1 MGIDKISI
9 SLPSD
14 LTAEIDVI
22 AEEDGTTRSGV
33 VREATLAYINKRRSK
48 EAEKKRQDSIQRAID
63 GFEELAKQWHDD
75 GRTAADLVREIREE
89 SMNQ

>member
-22 AEEDGTTRSGV
+22 AEEDGTSRSGV

-63 GFEELAKQWHDD
+63 GFEELAKQWGHDE
-75 GRTAADLVREIREE
+75 RSSVELLRELRDEE
-89 SMNQ
+89 SR